1 MAVVRNLMIRIGA
14 DYSAAQKG
22 MQGATKEL
30 SRFKRDTEKTIS
42 SISGRNGLGSLRTN
56 LKTIGSS
63 VTASLSEISG
73 SKGIG
78 GVMAGLAALRP
89 AVGLASASLRGLGA
103 AAGGAAAALGPVG
116 IGLGILTGAIIVA
129 TAAIAKASQPAVK
142 FEADLGRLNM
152 QLKGSSREFMMWARS
167 MGLAKT
173 TAAEMGATYGTLLS
187 SFISDNK
194 ELTNQT
200 KQIVQAT
207 RVVASAT
214 GRTIED
220 TTERIRSGLLGN
232 TEAIEDLGI
241 FVNVSMIEST
251 NAFKKFANGKHW
263 DQLDFRVQQQ
273 IRLAAILEQAYA
285 RYGNELQNNVMTKQ
299 SLLMEQLKNV
309 KLNLSQ
315 AFLPIW
321 DAILPALTKLAT
333 ALATVTE
340 EIARFMY
347 WLRGWDYDE
356 RTMGTEKQT
365 EAVQDQSKAYDG
377 LASSAKKARGEL
389 AAFDQL
395 NLLGDPSG
403 GGGGGGASGGGSP
416 GGTGPGSGGSGSG
429 GNAWDGLK
437 PIPPALLKKWRI
449 EFDPPNPPDAG
460 LGAVATAVVNTINGL
475 VKEVKAKLAQMWQE
489 VNALTQMG
497 AAGQLATWGSLAS
510 GLSGSVVPGMSGAV
524 SAEWAKMWGNLQA
537 QTQTGY
543 AGQMAAWDGMRVGIA
558 NGLVPSMTASVNQSW
573 AQMWKNILAQTA
585 SGVTATTTSWK
596 TMLAGLLASMTSF
609 QASNSPLWSQVVASI
624 KSPIPSLADLKT
636 AWNTALADMR
646 SQFSVAQSAF
656 TSGWTAIGA
665 AIRSVKNPLA
675 ETKAAWNTALSD
687 MYATAAAKM
696 DGIISKINS
705 VITAW
710 SNLQSALTGAVS
722 SAKSSLSSLG
732 DSISDGIGYVF
743 SKDAFNSVVD
753 KIKGEAN
760 KTQNQVALEI
770 LGLLSGGGVAAG
782 AGKAAASSGW
792 LQKLLNSLKGAGISI
807 PAFASGGIVS
817 GPTLAMVGEYAGA
830 SANPEVIAPLSDLER
845 IMDGGD
851 NAETVAILRQIYNV
865 LNSGRNVTVTITQ
878 DEIGRAAASYINNE
892 YRRGNNPLPSL

>member
-1 MAVVRNLMIRIGA
+1 
-14 DYSAAQKG
+14 
-22 MQGATKEL
+22 
-30 SRFKRDTEKTIS
+30 
-42 SISGRNGLGSLRTN
+42 
-56 LKTIGSS
+56 
-63 VTASLSEISG
+63 
-73 SKGIG
+73 
-78 GVMAGLAALRP
+78 MAGLAALRP

-116 IGLGILTGAIIVA
+116 IGLGILTGAIVVA

-194 ELTNQT
+194 ELSNQT

-214 GRTIED
+214 GRSIED
-220 TTERIRSGLLGN
+220 VTERMRSGLLGN

-285 RYGNELQNNVMTKQ
+285 RYGTELQQNVMTKQ
-299 SLLMEQLKNV
+299 TILTEQLKDI
-309 KLNLSQ
+309 KLHLSQ

-321 DAILPALTKLAT
+321 DAVLPALIELAKWVSR
-333 ALATVTE
+333 VTE
-340 EIARFMY
+340 SIARLMY
-347 WLRGWDYDE
+347 WLRGRDYDE
-356 RTMGTEKQT
+356 MTQGMDETASVTDDLSKGVGDLGDAYKEAGKQ
-365 EAVQDQSKAYDG
+365 
-377 LASSAKKARGEL
+377 AKKARAEL

-416 GGTGPGSGGSGSG
+416 GGTGPGNGGSGSG

-437 PIPPALLKKWRI
+437 PIPPELLKKWRI
-449 EFDPPNPPDAG
+449 EFDPPSPPDAG
-460 LGAVATAVVNTINGL
+460 MGAVATAVVNTINGL

-497 AAGQLATWGSLAS
+497 AAGQLATWGSLA
-510 GLSGSVVPGMSGAV
+510 GNLSGSLVPGMSGAI

-537 QTQTGY
+537 QTQAGY

-558 NGLVPSMTASVNQSW
+558 NGIVPAMTASINQSW

-609 QASNSPLWSQVVASI
+609 QTSNSPLWSQVVASI
-624 KSPIPSLADLKT
+624 KSPIPSLADLK
-636 AWNTALADMR
+636 AVWNTTLADMR
-646 SQFSVAQSAF
+646 SQFSAVQSAF

-687 MYATAAAKM
+687 MYATAVAKM

-722 SAKSSLSSLG
+722 SAKDSLSSLG
-732 DSISDGIGYVF
+732 DSISEGFGYVF

-792 LQKLLNSLKGAGISI
+792 LQKLLNSLKGAGISV

-845 IMDGGD
+845 IMDSGD